1 MKHLGERVTALV
13 DEQLDHDA
21 RDVALAHLARC
32 AACQAA
38 VAAERGV
45 AAMLRNL
52 PDVRPSERFVQM
64 LLGLPGPDGPL
75 PPDRTSFPGAAP
87 APAQWRLA
95 ATPAGGVPQPREP
108 HSDAAPT
115 ARRSGVRYAL
125 AGSVSLGVLAA
136 ALASLGG
143 EPEEPVVPPTQHFTV
158 EHARSSGALPFAD
171 PSAVVVPASSV
182 PQDP

>member
-1 MKHLGERVTALV
+1 MKHLGDRVTPLV

-21 RDVALAHLARC
+21 RDFAFAHVAQC

-52 PDVRPSERFVQM
+52 PDVRPSEQFVQI
-64 LLGLPGPDGPL
+64 LLNLPGPDGPL

-87 APAQWRLA
+87 PPAQWRSSPALA
-95 ATPAGGVPQPREP
+95 GAVPQPREP
-108 HSDAAPT
+108 DTDATPST
-115 ARRSGVRYAL
+115 RRAAIRCAL

-143 EPEEPVVPPTQHFTV
+143 EPEDPVVPPTQQFTV
-158 EHARSSGALPFAD
+158 EHARSSGALPFGD
-171 PSAVVVPASSV
+171 PSAVVVPASSM

>member
-13 DEQLDHDA
+13 DEQLDHDD

-32 AACQAA
+32 SACQAA

-45 AAMLRNL
+45 ADMLRNL
-52 PDVRPSERFVQM
+52 PDIQPSERFVQM
-64 LLGLPGPDGPL
+64 LHELPGPDGPL
-75 PPDRTSFPGAAP
+75 PPDRTAFPGSAP
-87 APAQWRLA
+87 APARWRPA
-95 ATPAGGVPQPREP
+95 AIPAGSVPQPREP
-108 HSDAAPT
+108 HIDATPT

-136 ALASLGG
+136 ALASLGA
-143 EPEEPVVPPTQHFTV
+143 EPEDPVVPPMQQFTV

>member
-1 MKHLGERVTALV
+1 VKHLGERVTDLV

-32 AACQAA
+32 AACQTA
-38 VAAERGV
+38 VVAERGI

-52 PDVRPSERFVQM
+52 PDVRPTEQFVQM
-64 LLGLPGPDGPL
+64 LLALPGPEGPL
-75 PPDRTSFPGAAP
+75 PPDRRTFPGAAP
-87 APAQWRLA
+87 APARWRPA
-95 ATPAGGVPQPREP
+95 ATAASGVPQPREP
-108 HSDAAPT
+108 HTGAAPT
-115 ARRSGVRYAL
+115 ARRSAVRYAL

-143 EPEEPVVPPTQHFTV
+143 EPEAPVVPPTQQFTV
-158 EHARSSGALPFAD
+158 EHTRSSGALPFGD